1 MFQQKENNNES
12 LKQKRDRDQKKK
24 EAELLAKCNEMANEK
39 FGQDEVVKM
48 SNANKGIWFLPVM
61 DETGEKIEAL
71 ALMKPIDRHT
81 LSFAMSKLEDE
92 GMSVFLEQCM
102 RECFVASVEPDGS
115 TTQEP
120 DKCIIITEDEY
131 FIPASMKFNKI
142 LEGKKVAFLKR

>member
-1 MFQQKENNNES
+1 MIKTNSNGQAT
-12 LKQKRDRDQKKK
+12 LKQIKERDQKKQ
-24 EAELLAKCNEMANEK
+24 EAELREKCNAFANEK
-39 FGQDEVVKM
+39 FGDSEVARM

-61 DETGEKIEAL
+61 DESGDSIEVM

-102 RECFVASVEPDGS
+102 RECFVASIEKDGS
-115 TTQEP
+115 INTEA
-120 DKCIIITEDEY
+120 DGCVIINDDEY